1 MSWCRVFH
9 LGDRGSPVTWTTRTA
24 VSDRPL
30 SGSRFI
36 ILLNPAHTT
45 LCLLI
50 PVSDT
55 IEDGLAVKFNISMSS
70 SASCHHKPIR
80 KSNEE
85 KLVYHLAFLVEPA
98 DETAG
103 CSLCQMMRNE
113 EVRLYRHVYSE
124 ELWQL
129 CHMPLAPST
138 YRDGNASYDAVPE
151 ERRRRQSLKKKT
163 CKEDGDNEARE
174 SRRVSS

>member
-1 MSWCRVFH
+1 MSWCRVFR
-9 LGDRGSPVTWTTRTA
+9 LGDRGSPVMWTTRTG

-30 SGSRFI
+30 SGSRVI
-36 ILLNPAHTT
+36 TLLNPAHTT

-55 IEDGLAVKFNISMSS
+55 IEDGLTVKSNIRMSS
-70 SASCHHKPIR
+70 FASCHHKPIR

-103 CSLCQMMRNE
+103 CS
-113 EVRLYRHVYSE
+113 
-124 ELWQL
+124 
-129 CHMPLAPST
+129 
-138 YRDGNASYDAVPE
+138 
-151 ERRRRQSLKKKT
+151 
-163 CKEDGDNEARE
+163 
-174 SRRVSS
+174 